1 MYLKMKTHTQSYN
14 LLGLCISEIWP
25 TTVLYKF
32 SSKDN
37 VSRKINDNIFSFT
50 QLGKKDYIET
60 VNGFFLT
67 KEIVLGNMDK
77 MAE

>member
-1 MYLKMKTHTQSYN
+1 M
-14 LLGLCISEIWP
+14 
-25 TTVLYKF
+25 
-32 SSKDN
+32 
-37 VSRKINDNIFSFT
+37 NDNIFSFT

>member
-1 MYLKMKTHTQSYN
+1 MTIYLV
-14 LLGLCISEIWP
+14 LLNYES
-25 TTVLYKF
+25 
-32 SSKDN
+32 N
-37 VSRKINDNIFSFT
+37 
-50 QLGKKDYIET
+50 KDYIET